1 MNQSERIA
9 ALSQEIARLTAAN
22 NRLSNDLARSRKRI
36 ANLQKQRNELRDKL
50 FDQTLAKV
58 TARHRNLSAKVTR
71 P

>member
-1 MNQSERIA
+1 MDQTERIA
-9 ALSQEIARLTAAN
+9 ELRREVARLTERN
-22 NRLSNDLARSRKRI
+22 NRLSNDLTRSRKRI

-58 TARHRNLSAKVTR
+58 TARHREMSAKVTR